1 MSILDKMVSAVTPEP
16 SQDERQ
22 EARSNARAIAADAPW
37 LGMILDHHMQI
48 EQAFD
53 AARSAS
59 TAAEQRSAQKTLAT
73 LLTGHSLAEE
83 AVLYPAMALDDQ
95 KGHATSAYTE
105 QSAAKV
111 QVAALEQL
119 EPLTDDYRDK
129 LEHLRAAVAH
139 HIYEEE
145 SKWFPELGRTG
156 TAALQAHLTARFQ
169 EEFQR
174 YMGTASTSMSAATTS
189 PAMATNRMSVP

>member
-1 MSILDKMVSAVTPEP
+1 MGILDKVVSAVTPEP
-16 SQDERQ
+16 SEDERRQ
-22 EARSNARAIAADAPW
+22 ARENARAVAADAPW
-37 LGMILDHHMQI
+37 LGMILDHHIQL

-53 AARSAS
+53 ATRSAS
-59 TAAEQRSAQKTLAT
+59 TAETRRSAQKTLAT

-83 AVLYPAMALDDQ
+83 TVIYPAMALDDQ

-105 QSAAKV
+105 QSAAKI
-111 QVAALEQL
+111 QCAALEQL
-119 EPLTDDYRDK
+119 EALSDDYRDK

-156 TAALQAHLTARFQ
+156 DASLQARLTARYK
-169 EEFQR
+169 EEFER
-174 YMGTASTSMSAATTS
+174 YMGTASTTMSAATTA
-189 PAMATNRMSVP
+189 PGMATSRTTVP